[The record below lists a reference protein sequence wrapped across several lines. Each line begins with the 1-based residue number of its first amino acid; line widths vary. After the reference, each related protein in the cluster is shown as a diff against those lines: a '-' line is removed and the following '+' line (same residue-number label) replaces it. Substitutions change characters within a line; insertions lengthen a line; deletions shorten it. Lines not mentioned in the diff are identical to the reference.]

1 MGRNVNRET
10 QSREENTKMEEKKRQ
25 QRDNEET
32 TKRFQDVIDDF
43 TFHP

>member
-1 MGRNVNRET
+1 MNGEKREWGET
-10 QSREENTKMEEKKRQ
+10 KQRREHKEGGE
-25 QRDNEET
+25 EET